1 MSEKTENAT
10 PKRLAKAR
18 REGDS
23 GASSFTARS
32 VALLAVLTVLPAAA
46 VAMVA
51 WFTEAMKGA
60 IAQAASADGLAHAPA
75 SLELTAVARAVVVLA
90 APLLL
95 VAAVAAAAATWAQT
109 GGVFAA
115 KGFLPDAKR
124 LDPLAGL
131 ARHVSTATFVA
142 MLRAF
147 VYGAAATLVVALA
160 LRNHAADL
168 ARLAGRTSEV
178 GPFALALVL
187 SIWKTVAFVGLAVA
201 AADLAFT
208 RLLWRNRLKM
218 THAEVTRERRESDGD
233 PHVLAARRRGFDEL
247 LAGSTRLEDA
257 ALVVADD
264 GPFACALRWKRGSDS
279 APVVLVAGPG
289 VAQAARA
296 AGVPV
301 VVDVGLAR
309 TLASLGVGRP
319 IPERLYDAVAA
330 HVTSAGVI

>member
-18 REGDS
+18 REGDA
-23 GASSFTARS
+23 GASPFTARA
-32 VALLAVLTVLPAAA
+32 VALLAVLTVLPAAVA
-46 VAMVA
+46 AMVA
-51 WFTEAMKGA
+51 WFTDAMKGA
-60 IAQAASADGLAHAPA
+60 IAHAANAGDRAHEVASVNLAGM
-75 SLELTAVARAVVVLA
+75 ARAVVVLA

-109 GGVFAA
+109 GSVFAA

-142 MLRAF
+142 MTRAF
-147 VYGAAATLVVALA
+147 VYGAAATLVVVLA
-160 LRNHAADL
+160 LRDHAADL
-168 ARLAGRTSEV
+168 ARLAGRTADV

-201 AADLAFT
+201 AVDFAIT

-218 THAEVTRERRESDGD
+218 THAEVTRERRESEGD
-233 PHVLAARRRGFDEL
+233 PHLVAARKRGFDEL
-247 LAGSTRLEDA
+247 LAGATRLEDA
-257 ALVVADD
+257 ALVVTGD

-279 APVVLVAGPG
+279 APVVIVAGPG
-289 VAQAARA
+289 VAQAAQA
-296 AGVPV
+296 AGVRI
-301 VVDVGLAR
+301 VVDVDLAR
-309 TLASLGVGRP
+309 ALGSLTVGRP
-319 IPERLYDAVAA
+319 IPESLYDAVAA
-330 HVTSAGVI
+330 HVTSAGIA